1 MADDRRT
8 YTREYKL
15 EVLELL
21 KSSGKGQAQL
31 ERDLGIGTG
40 NISRWKKEME
50 AEGPEAFPGKGH
62 LAPEAERIRQLERE
76 VLVLRQERDIL
87 KKALGIFSKG
97 SE

>member
-15 EVLELL
+15 EVLELV
-21 KSSGKGQAQL
+21 KNSGKAQAQL
-31 ERDLGIGTG
+31 ERDLGIGAG
-40 NISRWKKEME
+40 NISRWKKEMA

-76 VLVLRQERDIL
+76 VMVLRQERDIL

>member
-21 KSSGKGQAQL
+21 KNSGKPQAQL
-31 ERDLGIGTG
+31 ERDLGLGAG
-40 NISRWKKEME
+40 NISRWKKEL
-50 AEGPEAFPGKGH
+50 ATEGQEAFPGKGH

-76 VLVLRQERDIL
+76 VMVLRQERDIL